1 MVVDYE
7 NHVRNNPILPACV
20 LFMSYCEQSSPN
32 VNET

>member
-7 NHVRNNPILPACV
+7 NYARNNPILPACV